1 MHTHAAKK
9 KMGGGGCAR
18 VAVMLAGM
26 VIDKAVAPFQ
36 VGVGEEGVCP
46 TGSDGAKDFRM
57 TIGTVNNPGLLI
69 AIHTK

>member
-1 MHTHAAKK
+1 MHTHTDKK
-9 KMGGGGCAR
+9 NGGWGGAR
-18 VAVMLAGM
+18 VVGMRAGM

-57 TIGTVNNPGLLI
+57 TIGTVNNPGLLL
-69 AIHTK
+69 

>member
-1 MHTHAAKK
+1 
-9 KMGGGGCAR
+9 MGGGGR
-18 VAVMLAGM
+18 VAGMRAGM

-69 AIHTK
+69 AMHTK

>member
-1 MHTHAAKK
+1 M
-9 KMGGGGCAR
+9 R
-18 VAVMLAGM
+18 AGM

-69 AIHTK
+69 AMHTK

>member
-1 MHTHAAKK
+1 MHTHTDKK
-9 KMGGGGCAR
+9 KGGWGGAR
-18 VAVMLAGM
+18 VVGMRAGR

-57 TIGTVNNPGLLI
+57 TIGTVNNPGLLL
-69 AIHTK
+69 